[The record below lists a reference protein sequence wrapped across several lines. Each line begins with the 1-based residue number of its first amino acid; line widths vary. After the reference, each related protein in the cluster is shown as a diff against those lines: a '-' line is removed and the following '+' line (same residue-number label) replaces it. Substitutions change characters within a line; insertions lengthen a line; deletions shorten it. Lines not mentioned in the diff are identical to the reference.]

1 MGSSGLNIIANR
13 IKRLTAAFFILTLL
27 FQLISCDDYGV
38 LYTESI
44 EDYNTEKYSVRKS
57 FYLDSIPE
65 NATVVSFSYYEYW
78 NESSDV
84 YLELRFST
92 VQELE
97 EHLFSVKNHV
107 KSSLVDY
114 PVQTVDGEWL
124 LEVDNPYND
133 KYVDLF
139 CLDYVTFDKDGDV
152 TGYSIE
158 FKPNYTLYRCNYG
171 VISYSLEELTVIQSS
186 AVGSFEYFE
195 EAYVPKYFRRFNIP
209 TDEEFERI
217 YYVEY

>member
-97 EHLFSVKNHV
+97 RYICSIKDHV
-107 KSSLVDY
+107 KSSLSTKPTQPLDN
-114 PVQTVDGEWL
+114 EWF
-124 LEVDNPYND
+124 LEVDNPYNE
-133 KYVDLF
+133 KYADLF
-139 CLDYVTFDKDGDV
+139 CRSYNSSSAEGDF
-152 TGYSIE
+152 TGYSIKI
-158 FKPNYTLYRCNYG
+158 KPNYTLYRCNYG
-171 VISYSLEELTVIQSS
+171 IVSYSLEELTVIQSS

-209 TDEEFERI
+209 TDQEFERI

>member
-107 KSSLVDY
+107 KSSLSTKPTQPLDN
-114 PVQTVDGEWL
+114 EWFF
-124 LEVDNPYND
+124 EVDNPYNE
-133 KYVDLF
+133 KYADLF
-139 CLDYVTFDKDGDV
+139 CRSYNTSSAEGDF

-158 FKPNYTLYRCNYG
+158 IKPNYTLYRCNYG
-171 VISYSLEELTVIQSS
+171 IVSYSLEELTVIQSS

-209 TDEEFERI
+209 TDEELERR